1 MSQFGF
7 AETVMKMSTK
17 RLLTLAVC
25 GAGLGLVNVATA
37 QQEAP
42 GGSGRHS
49 FVSLTPEQQQA
60 QQAIDNKI
68 VRIPPVDLGRRNK
81 DKTPQ
86 QIAAEV
92 AAQRKGWEPTPPP
105 ADPRDFT
112 GAWAMING
120 RLDLVQDDGNQAPFT
135 AAEAK
140 STRALIKAEAEGQVV
155 TDASTQCFP
164 HGTPRLI
171 ITPGYPIRFA
181 YLPGEIVM
189 LHEVAHNVRIIH
201 MDQKEAPKGTPRTFL
216 GYSVGHWEGNTLVV
230 ETTHMNERTRLD
242 SVTSHGPNLKVI
254 ERFTRIKTPEGR
266 TDLEVRITIN
276 DPDHFYKEFSIS
288 RRLGFRS
295 DLANTV
301 GSDGITEY
309 SCEENNRNE
318 PNAQGIVKDK

>member
-1 MSQFGF
+1 
-7 AETVMKMSTK
+7 MKTSTK

-25 GAGLGLVNVATA
+25 GAGFGLANGAAVRQDAAAATG
-37 QQEAP
+37 Q
-42 GGSGRHS
+42 GS
-49 FVSLTPEQQQA
+49 FASLSVEQQQA

-68 VRIPPVDLGRRNK
+68 RRIPPVGLGDRLERP
-81 DKTPQ
+81 PQ
-86 QIAAEV
+86 QIAAELLR
-92 AAQRKGWEPTPPP
+92 QRKGWEPTPPP

-120 RLDLVQDDGNQAPFT
+120 HLDLIQDDGNQAPFT

-140 STRALIKAEAEGQVV
+140 STDRLIKAEDSGNVV

-164 HGTPRLI
+164 HGVPRLT

-181 YLPGEIVM
+181 YLPGEILM

-201 MDQKEAPKGTPRTFL
+201 MDRKEAPKGTPRTFL

-230 ETTHMNERTRLD
+230 ETTHMNDRTRLD

-254 ERFTRIKTPEGR
+254 ERFTREKTAAGY
-266 TDLEVRITIN
+266 TNLAVRITID
-276 DPDHFYKEFSIS
+276 DPDHFFKVFSIS
-288 RRLGFRS
+288 RKLGFRS

-318 PNAQGIVKDK
+318 PDAEGIVTSK

>member
-1 MSQFGF
+1 
-7 AETVMKMSTK
+7 MKTSTK

-25 GAGLGLVNVATA
+25 GAGFGLANGAAVRQDAAAATG
-37 QQEAP
+37 Q
-42 GGSGRHS
+42 GS
-49 FVSLTPEQQQA
+49 FASLSVEQQQA

-68 VRIPPVDLGRRNK
+68 RRIPPVGLGDRLERP
-81 DKTPQ
+81 PQ
-86 QIAAEV
+86 QITAELLR
-92 AAQRKGWEPTPPP
+92 QRKGWEPTPPP

-120 RLDLVQDDGNQAPFT
+120 HLDLIQDDGNQAPFT

-140 STRALIKAEAEGQVV
+140 STDRLIKAEDSGNVV

-164 HGTPRLI
+164 HGVPRLT

-181 YLPGEIVM
+181 YLPGEILM

-230 ETTHMNERTRLD
+230 ETTHMNDRTRLD

-254 ERFTRIKTPEGR
+254 ERFTREKTAAGY
-266 TDLEVRITIN
+266 TNLAVRITID
-276 DPDHFYKEFSIS
+276 DPDHFFKVFSIS
-288 RRLGFRS
+288 RKLGFRS

-318 PNAQGIVKDK
+318 PDAEGIVTSK

>member
-1 MSQFGF
+1 
-7 AETVMKMSTK
+7 MKTSTK
-17 RLLTLAVC
+17 RLMTLAVC
-25 GAGLGLVNVATA
+25 GAGLGLANAAAAEQQAPAASGPATFA
-37 QQEAP
+37 
-42 GGSGRHS
+42 
-49 FVSLTPEQQQA
+49 SLSPEQQQA

-68 VRIPPVDLGRRNK
+68 VRPPVIDLGRRNLG
-81 DKTPQ
+81 KTPQ
-86 QIAAEV
+86 QIAAEL
-92 AAQRKGWEPTPPP
+92 AAMRKGWEPTPPP
-105 ADPRDFT
+105 ADLRDFT

-140 STRALIKAEAEGQVV
+140 STQALIKAEADGKVV

-171 ITPGYPIRFA
+171 ITPGYPIRFV

-230 ETTHMNERTRLD
+230 ETSHMNEKTRLD

-254 ERFTRIKTPEGR
+254 ERFTREKTPDGH
-266 TDLEVRITIN
+266 TDLAVRITID
-276 DPDHFYKEFSIS
+276 DPDHFYKVFSIS
-288 RRLGFRS
+288 RKLGFRS
-295 DLANTV
+295 DLAATE
-301 GSDGITEY
+301 GADGITEY

-318 PNAQGIVKDK
+318 PNAKGIVKVK

>member
-1 MSQFGF
+1 
-7 AETVMKMSTK
+7 MKTSTK
-17 RLLTLAVC
+17 RLMTLAVC
-25 GAGLGLVNVATA
+25 GAGLGLANAAAA
-37 QQEAP
+37 QQQAP
-42 GGSGRHS
+42 AASGPAT
-49 FVSLTPEQQQA
+49 FASLSPEQQQA

-68 VRIPPVDLGRRNK
+68 VRPPVIDLGRRNLG
-81 DKTPQ
+81 KTPQ
-86 QIAAEV
+86 QIAAEL
-92 AAQRKGWEPTPPP
+92 AAMRKGWEPTPPP
-105 ADPRDFT
+105 ADLRDFT

-140 STRALIKAEAEGQVV
+140 STQALIKAEADGKVV

-171 ITPGYPIRFA
+171 ITPGYPIRFV

-230 ETTHMNERTRLD
+230 ETSHMNEKTRLD

-254 ERFTRIKTPEGR
+254 ERFTREKTSDGH
-266 TDLEVRITIN
+266 TDLVVRITID
-276 DPDHFYKEFSIS
+276 DPDHFYKVFSIS
-288 RRLGFRS
+288 RKLGFRS
-295 DLANTV
+295 DLASTE
-301 GSDGITEY
+301 GSEGITEY

-318 PNAQGIVKDK
+318 PNAKGIVKVK

>member
-1 MSQFGF
+1 
-7 AETVMKMSTK
+7 MKTSTK

-25 GAGLGLVNVATA
+25 GAGFGLANGAAVRQDAAAATG
-37 QQEAP
+37 Q
-42 GGSGRHS
+42 GS
-49 FVSLTPEQQQA
+49 FASLSVEQQQA

-68 VRIPPVDLGRRNK
+68 RRIPPVGLGDRLERP
-81 DKTPQ
+81 PQ
-86 QIAAEV
+86 QIAAELLR
-92 AAQRKGWEPTPPP
+92 QRKGWEPTPPP

-120 RLDLVQDDGNQAPFT
+120 HLDLIQDDGNQAPFT
-135 AAEAK
+135 ATEAK
-140 STRALIKAEAEGQVV
+140 STDRLIKAEDSGNVV

-164 HGTPRLI
+164 HGVPRLT

-181 YLPGEIVM
+181 YLPGEILM

-230 ETTHMNERTRLD
+230 ETTHMNDRTRLD

-254 ERFTRIKTPEGR
+254 ERFTREKTAAGY
-266 TDLEVRITIN
+266 TNLAVRITID
-276 DPDHFYKEFSIS
+276 DPDHFFKVFSIS
-288 RRLGFRS
+288 RKLGFRS

-318 PNAQGIVKDK
+318 PDAEGIVTSK

>member
-1 MSQFGF
+1 
-7 AETVMKMSTK
+7 MKMSTK

-25 GAGLGLVNVATA
+25 GAGFGLANAAAAAATG
-37 QQEAP
+37 QGSFAP
-42 GGSGRHS
+42 LS
-49 FVSLTPEQQQA
+49 VEQQQA

-68 VRIPPVDLGRRNK
+68 RRIPPVGLGDRLERP
-81 DKTPQ
+81 PQ
-86 QIAAEV
+86 QIAAELLK
-92 AAQRKGWEPTPPP
+92 QRKGWEPTPPP

-120 RLDLVQDDGNQAPFT
+120 HLDLIQDDGNQAPFT

-140 STRALIKAEAEGQVV
+140 STERLIKAEDSGNVV

-164 HGTPRLI
+164 HGVPRLT

-181 YLPGEIVM
+181 YLPGEILM

-201 MDQKEAPKGTPRTFL
+201 MDRKEAPKGTPRTFL

-230 ETTHMNERTRLD
+230 ETTHMNDRTRLD

-254 ERFTRIKTPEGR
+254 ERFTREKTAAGY
-266 TDLEVRITIN
+266 TNLAVGITID
-276 DPDHFYKEFSIS
+276 DPDHFFKVFSIS
-288 RRLGFRS
+288 RKLGFRS

-318 PNAQGIVKDK
+318 PDAEGIVTSK

>member
-1 MSQFGF
+1 
-7 AETVMKMSTK
+7 
-17 RLLTLAVC
+17 LAH
-25 GAGLGLVNVATA
+25 AATDFPALSA
-37 QQEAP
+37 Q
-42 GGSGRHS
+42 
-49 FVSLTPEQQQA
+49 QQQA
-60 QQAIDNKI
+60 QQAINNKI
-68 VRIPPVDLGRRNK
+68 VRIPPVGLGDRFK
-81 DKTPQ
+81 KPPE
-86 QIAAEV
+86 QIAAAL

-105 ADPRDFT
+105 ADLRDFT
-112 GAWAMING
+112 GAWTMING

-140 STRALIKAEAEGQVV
+140 STQALIKAEEVGNVV

-171 ITPGYPIRFA
+171 ITPGYPIRFV

-201 MDQKEAPKGTPRTFL
+201 MDQKEAPPGTPLTFL

-230 ETTHMNERTRLD
+230 ETSHMNDRTRLD
-242 SVTSHGPNLKVI
+242 SVTSHGPNLKVV
-254 ERFTRIKTPEGR
+254 ERFTREKTPEGH
-266 TDLEVRITIN
+266 TDLVVRITIH

-295 DLANTV
+295 DLAATE

-318 PNAQGIVKDK
+318 PNSQGIVGDK

>member
-1 MSQFGF
+1 
-7 AETVMKMSTK
+7 MKTSTK
-17 RLLTLAVC
+17 RLMTLAVC
-25 GAGLGLVNVATA
+25 GAGLLGMANAAAA

-42 GGSGRHS
+42 AATGQPS
-49 FVSLTPEQQQA
+49 FPPLSLEQQQA
-60 QQAIDNKI
+60 QQAINNKI
-68 VRIPPVDLGRRNK
+68 VRIPPVGLGDRFK
-81 DKTPQ
+81 KPPQ
-86 QIAAEV
+86 EIAAAL

-140 STRALIKAEAEGQVV
+140 STQVLIKAEEAGNVV

-164 HGTPRLI
+164 HGTPRLL

-181 YLPGEIVM
+181 YLPGEIVI

-230 ETTHMNERTRLD
+230 ETSHMNEKTRLD
-242 SVTSHGPNLKVI
+242 SVTSHGPNLEVV
-254 ERFTRIKTPEGR
+254 ERFTREKTSDGH
-266 TDLEVRITIN
+266 TDLAVRITID

-288 RRLGFRS
+288 RKLGFRS
-295 DLANTV
+295 DLANTE
-301 GSDGITEY
+301 GAEGITEY

-318 PNAQGIVKDK
+318 PNAAGIVKDK

>member
-1 MSQFGF
+1 
-7 AETVMKMSTK
+7 MKTSTK

-25 GAGLGLVNVATA
+25 GAGFGLANGAAVRQDAAAATG
-37 QQEAP
+37 Q
-42 GGSGRHS
+42 GS
-49 FVSLTPEQQQA
+49 FASLSVEQQQA

-68 VRIPPVDLGRRNK
+68 RRIPPVGLGDRLERP
-81 DKTPQ
+81 PQ
-86 QIAAEV
+86 QIAAELLR
-92 AAQRKGWEPTPPP
+92 QRKGWEPTPPP

-120 RLDLVQDDGNQAPFT
+120 HLDLIQDDGNQAPFT

-140 STRALIKAEAEGQVV
+140 STDRLIKAEDSGNVV

-164 HGTPRLI
+164 HGVPRLT

-181 YLPGEIVM
+181 YLPGEILM

-230 ETTHMNERTRLD
+230 ETTHMNDRTRLD

-254 ERFTRIKTPEGR
+254 ERFTREKTAAGY
-266 TDLEVRITIN
+266 TNLAVRITID
-276 DPDHFYKEFSIS
+276 DPDHFFKVFSIS
-288 RRLGFRS
+288 RKLGFRS

-318 PNAQGIVKDK
+318 PDAEGIVTSK